1 VDYGS
6 CLEKYAQHA
15 VTTREH
21 TDLAHGMLG
30 LREVLFQSLAAMAP
44 GGALAVSIAVAATYA
59 GGALPVAVIA
69 GLLPCL
75 TVAMAIGQLSKH
87 LASAGSIYTYPA
99 RALHP
104 NLGFLVGWGYALA
117 AAAWCPAVALMTSF
131 QIAGLMTHGQ
141 SVEFKLVWTTS
152 FCVTCLVIL
161 LLGYRGVGLS
171 ARTGTVLGTVEIT
184 IFVILSASMIVAAGT
199 GNTAAPFS
207 LALANVNG
215 YQGVSGIIV
224 AAVFTVQAFVGFEA
238 AAPLAEEAREPRRTI
253 MLATL
258 FACIGL
264 GLFYVLV
271 TYAAIVL
278 RGPGDF
284 STFGASLDQGNP
296 WIGLAQR
303 VWGAGWI
310 VVFLAVLSSNFGAQ
324 NAFANAASRTWYAM
338 ARIRLLPRGLERT
351 HPRWRSPHIA
361 VFVQFVF
368 TLVAGG
374 AVGLLFGPVDGSV
387 LLATLCTAIPLAVYI
402 LINIS
407 CVAYYWRHRRDEFNW
422 LLHGFIP
429 ITGAVLLVPILMTAL
444 GVGGSLLRFVAPLPH
459 PISLTGPILVVWY
472 SGGLIYLAYLRR
484 HFPERLQR
492 TSEIFGEQ

>member
-1 VDYGS
+1 
-6 CLEKYAQHA
+6 
-15 VTTREH
+15 VTTRERSG
-21 TDLAHGMLG
+21 LAHRTLG

-44 GGALAVSIAVAATYA
+44 GGALAVSIAVAATFA

-69 GLLPCL
+69 GFLPCI

-117 AAAWCPAVALMTSF
+117 AASWCPAVALMTSF

-141 SVEFKLVWTTS
+141 GAEFTLVWTIS
-152 FCVTCLVIL
+152 FCVTCLVIV
-161 LLGYRGVGLS
+161 LLGYRGIGLS
-171 ARTGTVLGTVEIT
+171 ARTGTALGTIEIA
-184 IFVILSASMIVAAGT
+184 IFVALSTSMIVAAGQV
-199 GNTAAPFS
+199 NTAAPFS
-207 LALANVNG
+207 LTLANVNG

-238 AAPLAEEAREPRRTI
+238 AAPLAEEAVEPKRTI
-253 MLATL
+253 MRATL
-258 FACIGL
+258 FACIGV
-264 GLFYVLV
+264 GLFYVLA
-271 TYAAIVL
+271 TYAAVVF

-303 VWGAGWI
+303 VWGAGWT

-324 NAFANAASRTWYAM
+324 NAFSNAASRTWYAM
-338 ARIRLLPRGLERT
+338 ARIRLLPRALERT

-361 VFVQFVF
+361 VFAQFVF
-368 TLVAGG
+368 TLLAGG

-387 LLATLCTAIPLAVYI
+387 LLATMCTAIPLAVYI

-407 CVAYYWRHRRDEFNW
+407 CMAYYWRYKRDEFNW
-422 LLHGFIP
+422 LLHGVIP
-429 ITGAVLLVPILMTAL
+429 IAGAVLLVPILMAAL
-444 GVGGSLLRFVAPLPH
+444 GVGGSLLRFIAPLPH
-459 PISLTGPILVVWY
+459 PISLSGPVLLAWY
-472 SGGLIYLAYLRR
+472 SAGLVYLMYLRR
-484 HFPERLQR
+484 RFPERLQR
-492 TSEIFGEQ
+492 TGEIFGE